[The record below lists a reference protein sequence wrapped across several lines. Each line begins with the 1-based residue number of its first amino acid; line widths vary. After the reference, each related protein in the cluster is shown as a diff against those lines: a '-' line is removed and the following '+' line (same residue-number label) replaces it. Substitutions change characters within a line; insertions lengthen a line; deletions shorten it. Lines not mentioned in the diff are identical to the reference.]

1 MLRKI
6 VILLAMTSFVAAAAS
21 AGMLPS
27 WGIKAGANFSNID
40 TDDLT
45 SSSRTGFVGGAF
57 ANLAWP
63 VINLQPELLYSQK
76 GFNDAGA
83 PGDAADEKADVT
95 VGTIQIPVLVK
106 FALPIPAVSPS
117 IYVGP
122 ALSFTTSATAK
133 AASGDE
139 DVKDLF
145 ESSTWSV
152 VFGIDVTLSGKFM
165 IDVRYDMGLSNIGTN
180 ALTDVGSDVKGRTFT
195 AFLGYRF

>member
-6 VILLAMTSFVAAAAS
+6 VILAALAALAAGTAT

-45 SSSRTGFVGGAF
+45 SSSRTGFVGGVF

-63 VINLQPELLYSQK
+63 VVNLQPELLYSQK

-83 PGDAADEKADVT
+83 PGDAPDDKADVT

-117 IYVGP
+117 VYVGP

-133 AASGDE
+133 AATGDE

-145 ESSTWSV
+145 ESSAWSV
-152 VFGIDVTLSGKFM
+152 VFGIDVTLSGRFM
-165 IDVRYDMGLSNIGTN
+165 IDLRYDLGLSNIGTN
-180 ALTDVGSDVKGRTFT
+180 ALTDVGSDVKGRTFS
-195 AFLGYRF
+195 AFLGYKF